1 MLIILES
8 LKCSGPQNLVHS
20 KVEMCAWVLWGFYQS
35 PSFQHLDISSLAAFG
50 GSQILTGGLSRELPR
65 RKMKPGVEQAAR
77 PRPLL
82 VMQYVAVTFDC
93 IHK

>member
-1 MLIILES
+1 MFRAMEPCT
-8 LKCSGPQNLVHS
+8 LKGRNVCLSSV
-20 KVEMCAWVLWGFYQS
+20 GFYQS
-35 PSFQHLDISSLAAFG
+35 PSSQHLDISSLAAFG